1 MLLWLMAGVS
11 AVAVTAAALREKRP
25 LAAAG
30 LQALCGG
37 CALGLVNVAALWT
50 GRAIALNFV
59 TAFVSAV
66 LGIPGVILLVLAQ
79 MAV

>member
-1 MLLWLMAGVS
+1 MLLWLMAAVS
-11 AVAVTAAALREKRP
+11 AVAVTVAALREKRP

-30 LQALCGG
+30 LQTLCGG

-50 GRAIALNFV
+50 GKAIALNFV

-66 LGIPGVILLVLAQ
+66 LGVPGVILLVAAQ
-79 MAV
+79 MVV